1 MKKRITLSFAAG
13 LVTGALLFGGTV
25 AFATSGILAERSAMP
40 FFLNGSPVE
49 VEAYVIN
56 GNSYLKLRDIAKLVD
71 FGVFWNEASGTVS
84 IDTMVGYT
92 AEAGR
97 QPEPGAATPIVPT
110 DYSAEANSDIFSES
124 LSRKLYNA
132 LRETVVTGE
141 ASRAI
146 IVPDEAVRQVC
157 WNVTAAFGTWP
168 GYHLTSTS
176 PYTYCFTSSYPA
188 TYEEAASYC
197 QPFIDGLTGLT
208 DREKVRQ
215 IAFFVCDRLTYEA
228 GSTSSPRTALVDDA
242 VHKGN
247 CMSYAHNFLF
257 LCDLAGIPCVFQHSD
272 IHQWNEV
279 YIEGKW
285 RKVDVTSV
293 DCGNDVDFRVRSSV
307 LWDDDYSVMGSSF
320 RPAEPEVAEFVKEV
334 LVPGSTE

>member
-1 MKKRITLSFAAG
+1 MKKSIILSFAAG
-13 LVTGALLFGGTV
+13 LVIGVTIFGGTV
-25 AFATSGILAERSAMP
+25 AFAASGILAERSTMP
-40 FFLNGSPVE
+40 FFLNGAPVE

-56 GNSYLKLRDIAKLVD
+56 GNNYLKLRDIAELVD
-71 FGVFWNEASGTVS
+71 FGVFWNETSGTVS
-84 IDTMVGYT
+84 IETMVGYT
-92 AEAGR
+92 EKANR
-97 QPEPGAATPIVPT
+97 PSKPETPTMITQT
-110 DYSAEANSDIFSES
+110 DYSAEANPDIFSDS
-124 LSRKLYNA
+124 QSRELYNA

-141 ASRAI
+141 TSQAI
-146 IVPDEAVRQVC
+146 TVPDEAARQVC

-168 GYHLTSTS
+168 GYHLTSVS
-176 PYTYCFTSSYPA
+176 PYTYCFTSKYPVA
-188 TYEEAASYC
+188 YEEAANYC
-197 QPFIDGLTGLT
+197 QPFIDSLNGLS

-257 LCDLAGIPCVFQHSD
+257 LCDLADIPCVFQHSD

-279 YIEGKW
+279 YVEGKW
-285 RKVDVTSV
+285 WKVDVTSV
-293 DCGNDVDFRVRSSV
+293 DCGDDVAFRVRSSV

-320 RPAEPEVAEFVKEV
+320 RPAEPEVAEFVKEI
-334 LVPGSTE
+334 LVPGSTR